1 MIWKI
6 RILYFLLGDVLLSF
20 LGSAWFLG
28 SGDGQI
34 AKLSRS
40 KPLFPSTG
48 KVVEIS
54 DGSVER
60 FSALLQKNKISF
72 VLIYAPWSGQSLA
85 LAHEFDRA
93 AKILY
98 KEISFF
104 AINCWIG
111 SCNKQWGVEQFPKV
125 VVIHSSFHRIE
136 YKGPH
141 KSSKMIGFLQSIIRP
156 FMYIGTDAEF
166 YQAKQSNQELII
178 SYFGQPRKRNNNYTI
193 FFNLTLQFK
202 AEEPSPAFAVIT
214 SAKLAL
220 NAGLDCLSGVAYYR
234 VNHDVL
240 NFTPSDKF
248 TVETL
253 SSWIEANRYKL
264 VVELKLR
271 SDNKGQFV
279 DQLRQGPALILFL
292 PLKLHA
298 SQESQH
304 LWETYI
310 SMASQ
315 YFNCSC
321 RRKTNQKT
329 SLMSDQ
335 KNTTRTF
342 KQFRVNKEM
351 LDSLKSSNFHKG
363 WIILDKEWKKPH
375 LLASKSIC
383 QSLQIRQQSNLKNKL
398 NVCEVCYFCQYWN
411 CQLNLLPGLENIKSE
426 ILSQKNDC
434 SSIRPRNYQLSSII
448 IIICCGL
455 KMTTNN
461 TPFPY
466 QALQQSLD
474 SKASK
479 QMGESVDDLFSKL
492 LATLTSLTTRKDI
505 PSLENKVAV
514 EVESS
519 SQIGDLQI
527 IPSIDENN
535 ENLCATADNAT
546 AFAGAGCFSN
556 RSLNFFVMDS
566 MQYWSV
572 AEKLGVH
579 SSVKDRRALVIADL
593 EADAQ
598 FVLDEELQITNV
610 SIVAFVMAYMT
621 GNLSRRLRSSNPK
634 PKLCLTS
641 QPCVVEVVTSNF
653 HEIVLD
659 ETKDVLLLYYAPWCA
674 FCHVLWPVLLTVAK
688 FFHKTTGV
696 IIARI
701 NADENDLPLEFYVP
715 RYPSLILFP
724 AYRKDFAV
732 RFPDSLERTGAN
744 MVQFILGHGVMAKKA
759 FKDFRVT
766 QIVTNQ
772 VYRLE
777 ELLHKI
783 EEHTGR
789 ILIRQRHTLIG
800 DMRRQRI
807 SELRPRQIIT
817 YLTKEQADGSQCDHL
832 KGILDN
838 DLFLLEE
845 RLQQLIKG
853 SAKALQNLL
862 VSDDKMK
869 RDQKQ
874 LSELL
879 LENERFVLSAV
890 QLELWQTLTAMRRR
904 ATQFQI
910 SSIILRAELTKTLSE
925 ESCPRS
931 LS

>member
-696 IIARI
+696 IIAR
-701 NADENDLPLEFYVP
+701 
-715 RYPSLILFP
+715 
-724 AYRKDFAV
+724 KDFAV

-744 MVQFILGHGVMAKKA
+744 MVQFTLGHGVMAKKA